1 MFHIQELF
9 PNIYF
14 VICLSTIVAWEL
26 SHRMF
31 PVIIYVVHKKR
42 LLDKPEELKYH
53 LTEVPN
59 LGGVYVRGNLIYINP
74 CAFHS

>member
-9 PNIYF
+9 SNIYF
-14 VICLSTIVAWEL
+14 VICLSTIPAWEL

-31 PVIIYVVHKKR
+31 PVIIYVVHKQR
-42 LLDKPEELKYH
+42 LTDKPEERKSH

-59 LGGVYVRGNLIYINP
+59 LGGVGARGNVIAYQPPN
-74 CAFHS
+74 CS